1 VTNRRSAAAPARK
14 RGCSC
19 YAVASAC
26 AFETGVR
33 CGPKVAAENAS
44 KSGSGLRLQGSC
56 DTREPVGSASGV
68 QKLCTVVLVVVL
80 SLRQKHRVSEARAS
94 QLVRDPY
101 GSTELPSAGVVVVRR
116 RRRRSARVG
125 RPVSD
130 PSLNVVCTPLPQ
142 RRARGYR
149 WPSRGVVRAAPAC
162 CGSRRV
168 HHVTQLGP
176 LRGGAQGRVSV
187 QETSDTTFG
196 APARAGSPFLPP
208 GARGS
213 TPPEGREKSQKV
225 WQVPSVA
232 QGGTHPAVEGS
243 RPALRM
249 YIRRWTARTTQRCTV
264 RGAALLR
271 LAGRSLQQQQRA
283 PRRTST
289 AQHAAPLRL
298 DTMAVR
304 WTLRSV
310 LLWSSEHAACARR
323 CS

>member
-1 VTNRRSAAAPARK
+1 MRKYESRELRDVERSRAGGGRHRLEDSRRSSGARPRGTRAARQNTVTNRRSAAAPARK

-142 RRARGYR
+142 RRARGYC
-149 WPSRGVVRAAPAC
+149 WPSRGAVRAAPAC
-162 CGSRRV
+162 SGRRRG
-168 HHVTQLGP
+168 HHVQILGP
-176 LRGGAQGRVSV
+176 LQGRRSRSRQWARNKRHYLRCACASRLPVFTAGCAGLNSPGRAREESKSVASAKCGTGGDSPCRGGV
-187 QETSDTTFG
+187 
-196 APARAGSPFLPP
+196 
-208 GARGS
+208 
-213 TPPEGREKSQKV
+213 
-225 WQVPSVA
+225 
-232 QGGTHPAVEGS
+232 
-243 RPALRM
+243 
-249 YIRRWTARTTQRCTV
+249 
-264 RGAALLR
+264 
-271 LAGRSLQQQQRA
+271 
-283 PRRTST
+283 
-289 AQHAAPLRL
+289 
-298 DTMAVR
+298 
-304 WTLRSV
+304 
-310 LLWSSEHAACARR
+310 
-323 CS
+323 

>member
-1 VTNRRSAAAPARK
+1 MLRAQGGDRERVEERQRAAAARVL
-14 RGCSC
+14 R
-19 YAVASAC
+19 YAR
-26 AFETGVR
+26 TG
-33 CGPKVAAENAS
+33 
-44 KSGSGLRLQGSC
+44 
-56 DTREPVGSASGV
+56 RERVGGV
-68 QKLCTVVLVVVL
+68 QKLSPSFSL
-80 SLRQKHRVSEARAS
+80 SSSHASKNRGTEARAS
-94 QLVRDPY
+94 QLVRGPY
-101 GSTELPSAGVVVVRR
+101 GSTELHSAGVVVVRR

-213 TPPEGREKSQKV
+213 TPPEGREKSPEPFTIRP
-225 WQVPSVA
+225 PSQLA
-232 QGGTHPAVEGS
+232 HPK
-243 RPALRM
+243 RP
-249 YIRRWTARTTQRCTV
+249 
-264 RGAALLR
+264 
-271 LAGRSLQQQQRA
+271 
-283 PRRTST
+283 
-289 AQHAAPLRL
+289 
-298 DTMAVR
+298 
-304 WTLRSV
+304 
-310 LLWSSEHAACARR
+310 
-323 CS
+323 

>member
-1 VTNRRSAAAPARK
+1 MRKYESRELRDVERSRAGGGRHRLEDSRRSSGARPRGTRAARQNTVTNRRSAAAPARK

-80 SLRQKHRVSEARAS
+80 SCVENRVSEARAS

-101 GSTELPSAGVVVVRR
+101 GSTELPRAGVVVVRR

-149 WPSRGVVRAAPAC
+149 WPSRGAPAC
-162 CGSRRV
+162 CGSV
-168 HHVTQLGP
+168 
-176 LRGGAQGRVSV
+176 LRQAPRPPRSNTGSAAGAALKVASV
-187 QETSDTTFG
+187 GKKQAT
-196 APARAGSPFLPP
+196 L
-208 GARGS
+208 
-213 TPPEGREKSQKV
+213 
-225 WQVPSVA
+225 PSV
-232 QGGTHPAVEGS
+232 
-243 RPALRM
+243 RLREQAPRF
-249 YIRRWTARTTQRCTV
+249 YRRV
-264 RGAALLR
+264 RGAQL
-271 LAGRSLQQQQRA
+271 
-283 PRRTST
+283 PRKG
-289 AQHAAPLRL
+289 
-298 DTMAVR
+298 
-304 WTLRSV
+304 
-310 LLWSSEHAACARR
+310 ARR
-323 CS
+323 VGWGPDPHPPTPKSWSMDPPCATPARPDQKIPHTEG

>member
-1 VTNRRSAAAPARK
+1 MRKYESRELRDVERSRAGGGRHRLEDSRRSSGARPRGTRAARQNTVTNRRSAAAPARK

-213 TPPEGREKSQKV
+213 TPPEGR
-225 WQVPSVA
+225 
-232 QGGTHPAVEGS
+232 
-243 RPALRM
+243 
-249 YIRRWTARTTQRCTV
+249 AR
-264 RGAALLR
+264 
-271 LAGRSLQQQQRA
+271 
-283 PRRTST
+283 
-289 AQHAAPLRL
+289 
-298 DTMAVR
+298 
-304 WTLRSV
+304 
-310 LLWSSEHAACARR
+310 EE
-323 CS
+323 